1 MVDEKKLTQESSN
14 SGKSRGS
21 SNGDV
26 KTLALVSFQSGCL
39 TMILAGLAL
48 VIGLFLD
55 FRFGTP
61 PKFTLIFV
69 LGSAPLVL
77 GLIFFLARRT
87 MTKRSP
93 EKPPSDSKDETLE
106 DV

>member
-1 MVDEKKLTQESSN
+1 MADEKKLTQESSN
-14 SGKSRGS
+14 PGKFQGS
-21 SNGDV
+21 ANRDA
-26 KTLALVSFQSGCL
+26 KTFALVSLQSGCL

-55 FRFGTP
+55 FRLGTP

-87 MTKRSP
+87 MTSRSP
-93 EKPPSDSKDETLE
+93 EKPPPDSKDKTSE